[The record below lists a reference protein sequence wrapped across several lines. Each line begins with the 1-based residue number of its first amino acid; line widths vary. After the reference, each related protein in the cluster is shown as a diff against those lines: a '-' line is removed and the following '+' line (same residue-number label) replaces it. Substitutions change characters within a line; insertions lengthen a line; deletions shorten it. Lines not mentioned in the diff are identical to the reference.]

1 MAQKQQNSNSKGGS
15 RPTTLKKR
23 EEKFFQ
29 SDAKGKALLYRRKL
43 TVIVG
48 YFGATGAAF
57 VQASASSGVT
67 ATTEWANLSANFE
80 QYRVRAIKMTVVP
93 RVFSNMN
100 SAAQVWYP
108 GAVVVGEYSVG
119 SGGAT
124 TLAILAEGGSEVYR
138 GWDMIK
144 KMVTWDTNPS
154 AKLWTNCNVAIPA
167 IQQIGIQFQGT
178 MPIPATYNGIVT
190 HDIVLE
196 YDTEFLGRN

>member
-1 MAQKQQNSNSKGGS
+1 MSKQQNSKSKGGKAS
-15 RPTTLKKR
+15 LKKL
-23 EEKFFQ
+23 EERFFQ
-29 SDAKGKALLYRRKL
+29 ADAKGAPRFYRRKL
-43 TVIVG
+43 TVIAG

-57 VQASASSGVT
+57 VQANASSGVT

-124 TLAILAEGGSEVYR
+124 PLAILAEGGSEVYA
-138 GWDMIK
+138 GWEKIK
-144 KMVTWDTNPS
+144 KMVTWQSNPS

-178 MPIPATYNGIVT
+178 MPIPATYNAITT

-196 YDTEFLGRN
+196 YDVEFLGRN

>member
-1 MAQKQQNSNSKGGS
+1 MGFNSKSKDGKGV
-15 RPTTLKKR
+15 LKKR
-23 EEKFFQ
+23 EERFFQ
-29 SDAKGKALLYRRKL
+29 ADAKGKPVLYRRKL
-43 TVIVG
+43 TTVAG

-57 VQASASSGVT
+57 VQANASSGVT

-108 GAVVVGEYSVG
+108 GAVIVGEYSVG

-124 TLAILAEGGSEVYR
+124 TAAILAEGGSEVYR
-138 GWDMIK
+138 GWDK
-144 KMVTWDTNPS
+144 VVKMVTWDTNPS

-178 MPIPATYNGIVT
+178 MPIPATYNAITT
-190 HDIVLE
+190 HDIIVE
-196 YDTEFLGRN
+196 YDVEFLGRN